1 MSIAVN
7 ALIVLG
13 LVSVGAMIGVVVA
26 ALATA
31 AARVDRERE
40 VYEEGL
46 WKGHAEA
53 LFVDPREGWL
63 SGPHSAPEGME
74 SARAEAIAV
83 TQITPDSVR
92 TWYVPRLGG
101 RTIYVP
107 DQPKYR
113 TRAEAV
119 EAARAFK
126 ARIPVV
132 VPVESLAPEAV
143 TVP

>member
-1 MSIAVN
+1 MSIAIN
-7 ALIVLG
+7 ALIVIG

-46 WKGHAEA
+46 RQGLDEAMILPTGAEWISSPCMA
-53 LFVDPREGWL
+53 PR
-63 SGPHSAPEGME
+63 GME
-74 SARAEAIAV
+74 DARAEAMAV
-83 TQITPDSVR
+83 QKLTPYSVV

-101 RTIYVP
+101 VTIYVP
-107 DQPKYR
+107 DEPKYR

-126 ARIPVV
+126 ARIPVA